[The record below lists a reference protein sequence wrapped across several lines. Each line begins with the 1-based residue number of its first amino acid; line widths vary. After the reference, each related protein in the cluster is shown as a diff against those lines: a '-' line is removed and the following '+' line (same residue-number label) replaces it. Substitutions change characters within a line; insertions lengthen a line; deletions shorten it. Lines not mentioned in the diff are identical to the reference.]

1 MIRKYITNPM
11 IIQAV
16 QWDGENEKEI
26 REFIGPALVEFTGS
40 AFIIRDHNG
49 DIITIPMGAWMCL
62 NPAGFLMVS
71 DEVFRAGFTDIANI
85 IE

>member
-1 MIRKYITNPM
+1 MIKKYITNPI

-16 QWDGENEKEI
+16 QWNGENENEI

-40 AFIIRDHNG
+40 AFIIRDYNG
-49 DIITIPMGAWMCL
+49 DIITIPMGAWICL
-62 NPAGFLMVS
+62 NFTGFLMVS
-71 DEVFRAGFTDIANI
+71 DEVFRVGFTDIANI